1 MRSPVAVIQK
11 ETGTFVVF
19 CDDGSVW
26 SLYHSTAEQ
35 YEWAAEFAKPLP
47 GSAAAEEAALPPP
60 FPEG

>member
-1 MRSPVAVIQK
+1 MRSPVAAVQK

-26 SLYHSTAEQ
+26 SLYHATAGQ
-35 YEWAAEFAKPLP
+35 YEWAEFAKPLP

>member
-1 MRSPVAVIQK
+1 MRSPVAVVQK

-35 YEWAAEFAKPLP
+35 YEWTKFAEPLP
-47 GSAAAEEAALPPP
+47 GSTAAEEDGLQTPSP
-60 FPEG
+60 G